1 MKLFKIKHFHYVAIV
16 VLFFFCARV
25 VADSIAAN
33 ATNNVESATEDI
45 KIVGN
50 YKYLFKDTTIK
61 DILNKYCVSK
71 GYILNI
77 ATAMSNESKLNQRVT
92 LNVTFA
98 NENMLLTF
106 LSQKYGFLWFVY
118 NNKLYIDSNRISVY
132 KITMDHE
139 NFPILRSYLNNIG
152 LLQTKFNYIE
162 NVQSNELIFTGPS
175 SYLGLITDVVNQLNI
190 KPYYEKIQVYKLKY
204 ANAIDLQLT
213 LSAAQNINLAG
224 VAGEQQ
230 QITVPPVTV
239 PGVATILTAILHPN
253 NANDKSATY
262 TMSKSD
268 MSKLLP
274 DSAINNIANNSVTN
288 ANSLPV
294 IQPDPRLNAV
304 IIKDNVNN
312 FPIYDNLIKQLDILT
327 PIIQLEVQVI
337 NVNQSKLKNTGV
349 DWWGSLRGVNIG
361 SNFNGIAA
369 SYGVMSPGTSGVL
382 KTNNAFAANLQL
394 LEESGFA
401 KTVSKPVLATMDSI
415 PSVLIA
421 SRKTISN
428 VQFQRNSSVTESG
441 KQNSNTTTTNVVTS
455 QTSLQITPHLIV
467 EDNGKRRIALSIALQ
482 DYTPFE
488 FMNDFVQNGV
498 SSQAV
503 VTEGQSLLIAG
514 YSYTT
519 SDVMQREVPLL
530 GDIPIIGWLF
540 KYKMTKQVEKSTLY
554 LITPKVVDID
564 KV

>member
-1 MKLFKIKHFHYVAIV
+1 MKLFKIKIFYCAVIA
-16 VLFFFCARV
+16 VLIFFCSQV
-25 VADSIAAN
+25 VADSATPAA
-33 ATNNVESATEDI
+33 ESIESTPAI
-45 KIVGN
+45 NIVGN
-50 YKYLFKDTTIK
+50 YKYLFKDTPIK
-61 DILNKYCVSK
+61 EILNKYCVSK
-71 GYILNI
+71 GYTLNI
-77 ATAMSNESKLNQRVT
+77 ASTLSNDSQLNQRVT

-118 NNKLYIDSNRISVY
+118 NNKLYIDSNHVSVY
-132 KITMDHE
+132 KVTMDHE
-139 NFPILRSYLNNIG
+139 NFPILRSYLSNIG

-162 NVQSNELIFTGPS
+162 NAQSNELIFTGPS
-175 SYLGLITDVVNQLNI
+175 SYLSLITDVVTQLNI

-204 ANAIDLQLT
+204 ANAVDLQLT

-253 NANDKSATY
+253 SGNDKSATY
-262 TMSKSD
+262 TMNKSD
-268 MSKLLP
+268 ISKLLP
-274 DSAINNIANNSVTN
+274 ESAINNIANNSVTN

-294 IQPDPRLNAV
+294 IQSDPRLNAV

-337 NVNQSKLKNTGV
+337 NVNQSKLKDTGV
-349 DWWGSLRGVNIG
+349 DWWGSLFGVSVG

-369 SYGVMSPGTSGVL
+369 SYGVIAPGTSGVL
-382 KTNNAFAANLQL
+382 KTNNAFTANLQL

-441 KQNSNTTTTNVVTS
+441 KQAANASTANVVTS

-467 EDNGKRRIALSIALQ
+467 EDNGKRRIAMSIALQ

-503 VTEGQSLLIAG
+503 VAEGQSLLIAG

-530 GDIPIIGWLF
+530 GDIPILGWFF
-540 KYKMTKQVEKSTLY
+540 KYKITKQVEKSTLY
-554 LITPKVVDID
+554 LITPKVVDVD
-564 KV
+564 RV

>member
-1 MKLFKIKHFHYVAIV
+1 
-16 VLFFFCARV
+16 
-25 VADSIAAN
+25 
-33 ATNNVESATEDI
+33 
-45 KIVGN
+45 
-50 YKYLFKDTTIK
+50 
-61 DILNKYCVSK
+61 
-71 GYILNI
+71 
-77 ATAMSNESKLNQRVT
+77 
-92 LNVTFA
+92 
-98 NENMLLTF
+98 
-106 LSQKYGFLWFVY
+106 
-118 NNKLYIDSNRISVY
+118 
-132 KITMDHE
+132 
-139 NFPILRSYLNNIG
+139 
-152 LLQTKFNYIE
+152 
-162 NVQSNELIFTGPS
+162 
-175 SYLGLITDVVNQLNI
+175 
-190 KPYYEKIQVYKLKY
+190 
-204 ANAIDLQLT
+204 
-213 LSAAQNINLAG
+213 
-224 VAGEQQ
+224 
-230 QITVPPVTV
+230 
-239 PGVATILTAILHPN
+239 
-253 NANDKSATY
+253 
-262 TMSKSD
+262 
-268 MSKLLP
+268 
-274 DSAINNIANNSVTN
+274 
-288 ANSLPV
+288 LPV